1 MENYKIKRVNEV
13 KKWVDSIKDS
23 RRDFEAAHVLEDEL
37 YLKILRGIAAV
48 LCMKWLAILLT
59 LIFAV
64 AKVMGYFPWSWWL
77 VFTPALAY
85 VVLALILLIV
95 LLIAALF
102 YKDE

>member
-1 MENYKIKRVNEV
+1 
-13 KKWVDSIKDS
+13 
-23 RRDFEAAHVLEDEL
+23 
-37 YLKILRGIAAV
+37 
-48 LCMKWLAILLT
+48 MKWLAFLLT

>member
-13 KKWVDSIKDS
+13 KKW
-23 RRDFEAAHVLEDEL
+23 E
-37 YLKILRGIAAV
+37 V

-59 LIFAV
+59 LIFAI
-64 AKVMGYFPWSWWL
+64 AKVIGYFPWSWWL